1 VPKEDAA
8 LPDFWNKRFREGVTP
23 WDAGRAPAALGE
35 FLKSEPRGQRV
46 LIPGCG
52 SGYEVRA
59 FADAGFDVVA
69 IDYADAAI
77 ERAKEMLGPLA
88 HLVRRADFFD
98 FDAGAP
104 FDVIYERAFLCAMPR
119 RLWPGYAP
127 RVAQLLRP
135 GGRLAGFFFFDDSER
150 GPPFGL
156 KADELEALLSERFE
170 RIADAAVGNSIPA
183 FAGRERW
190 QVWRRAPGI

>member
-1 VPKEDAA
+1 MPKEDAA